1 MSKRNPFRKRA
12 YGIFGGHV
20 EAVDAV
26 SRIDMVRSFNPFK
39 CNAALRVPGLQAT
52 VRQAIE
58 RRLRELARGRRS

>member
-1 MSKRNPFRKRA
+1 MSRGNPFRKRA
-12 YGIFGGHV
+12 CGRHV

-39 CNAALRVPGLQAT
+39 CGAALRVPGLQAT

-58 RRLRELARGRRS
+58 RRLRQLTKERGQ

>member
-1 MSKRNPFRKRA
+1 MSRSNPFRTH
-12 YGIFGGHV
+12 GQSG

-52 VRQAIE
+52 VRQAIQ
-58 RRLRELARGRRS
+58 RRLRQLAKKRGR